1 MYHSANKSERVSEML
16 RVINVETT
24 HRPTNIVTHRTRLA
38 EMKREE
44 EPPMDSYRNQINL
57 MLDSVMDVKLMRL
70 IHDVL
75 KAILSNR

>member
-1 MYHSANKSERVSEML
+1 ML
-16 RVINVETT
+16 RAINVETT
-24 HRPTNIVTHRTRLA
+24 RRPANITMHRARLA
-38 EMKREE
+38 ETKREE
-44 EPPMDSYRNQINL
+44 EPTMDSYRNQINL

>member
-1 MYHSANKSERVSEML
+1 ML

-24 HRPTNIVTHRTRLA
+24 HRPANITTHRARLA
-38 EMKREE
+38 ETKREE

-57 MLDSVMDVKLMRL
+57 MLDSVVDVKLMRL